1 MNIYIRA
8 IYLPIK
14 NSDFEG
20 SVDFLPLDT
29 EDLKKPDIPLKR
41 WMEGKFTREEKNIA
55 SSRTVL
61 KRIKEIKENIDSG
74 ERYKFDVTIEGKES
88 TFEEVLKI
96 LNI

>member
-8 IYLPIK
+8 TFLPIK

-20 SVDFLPLDT
+20 SVDYLPLDT
-29 EDLKKPDIPLKR
+29 EDLKKPDIPWKR
-41 WMEGKFTREEKNIA
+41 WLEGKFTREEKNIA
-55 SSRTVL
+55 SSRIVL
-61 KRIKEIKENIDSG
+61 KRIQELKEALAEGK
-74 ERYKFDVTIEGKES
+74 RFKFDVTVEGKES